1 VGQLG
6 VARTGLSF
14 ALLVVFTLA
23 VAFPAR
29 ADDPMVQED
38 PLDPRLTVE
47 NGAEIDES
55 ATSWFVELAAPS
67 TSDGGTALTV
77 AASHDAFKNAARARG
92 VGYTQRFEYG
102 DLWNGFAVDA
112 SGADVSALR
121 GLAGVKNLWPVTT
134 VALPAPEAGDGETI
148 DLATAI
154 QMTHADV
161 VQNTLGITGKN
172 VKVALIDTGIDYDN
186 PDLGGCFGLLCRVF
200 TGWDFVGDDF
210 NADSTSTKYS
220 PTPVPDADPDDKC
233 NGHGTHVAGIVG
245 ANGVVKGVAPAVRF
259 GAYRVFGCEGSTTA
273 AIMLA
278 AMERVLAD
286 RMDVLNMSIG
296 SAFQWPQYPTA
307 VGADRLVTKHGVVVV
322 ASIGNNGP
330 NGLYAAGAPGLGAN
344 VIGVAS
350 FDNTIARFPSFTIS
364 GIGAPIGYTQTTGS
378 GTAPT
383 SGSLPITATGT
394 PTTLGDGCVNPPAA
408 GSLAGKAVLI
418 RRGSPS
424 LPAPACGFYLK
435 AKAAQD
441 AGASAVVLYN
451 NAPGF
456 LSATVIP
463 GAPPITIP
471 VVAVTADDGLAIFN
485 RIRAGGA
492 ILTWTPELSNTSVST
507 ANLISS
513 FSSFGPSPDLTLKP
527 DIGAPGGFIYST
539 LPLELGGHGVISG
552 TSMASPH
559 VAGAVALLLESRPK
573 SLRELGPQ
581 RVLGILQ
588 NSAKPHSW
596 GNPGSGLLDNVHRQ
610 GAGML
615 DIQAAIEASAEITP
629 GKLSL
634 GESQADPATRTL
646 TVTSLPG
653 TGKTVTY
660 TFDHEPALA
669 TNGNINAPTAITL
682 PSPSAGYAAVEFS
695 SPSVTVKNNQSA
707 SVQVTITPPANTVAL
722 DHGIYGGYIT
732 ISGDDKK
739 VYRVPYTGFIGD
751 YQSIRVLT
759 TTKAVA
765 RQNGWFSTSG
775 AITPSL
781 VAIPAGYVFTM
792 GEKQGETSALRFG
805 HATFTDVPNY
815 ELHMDV
821 QSSRATFTAYDAT
834 GATRLGEAMSFESL
848 PRNSTGTT
856 FFAFAWDGFVGPT
869 GDRTQ
874 LPNGEYVLKLTLVKA
889 LGDASNPAHVETA
902 TFAKVKI
909 QRP

>member
-1 VGQLG
+1 LG
-6 VARTGLSF
+6 FARTSLSF
-14 ALLVVFTLA
+14 ALLVAFTLA

-29 ADDPMVQED
+29 ADDDIVQVD
-38 PLDPRLTVE
+38 PLDPQPAE
-47 NGAEIDES
+47 ANGGETDES

-77 AASHDAFKNAARARG
+77 AASHDAFKNAAKARG

-134 VALPAPEAGDGETI
+134 VALPAPEVTEGETI

-172 VKVALIDTGIDYDN
+172 MKVALIDTGVDYDN

-210 NADSTSTKYS
+210 NADSTSLKYS

-245 ANGVVKGVAPAVRF
+245 ANGVVKGVAPGVRF

-286 RMDVLNMSIG
+286 HMDVLNMSIG

-330 NGLYAAGAPGLGAN
+330 SGLYAAGAPGLGAN

-350 FDNTIARFPSFTIS
+350 FDNTIAKLSSITVS
-364 GIGAPIGYTQTTGS
+364 GIAAPIGYFQATGS
-378 GTAPT
+378 PTAPT
-383 SGSLPITATGT
+383 SGSLPLAATGT
-394 PTTLGDGCVNPPAA
+394 PTTMGDACVNPPAP
-408 GSLAGKAVLI
+408 GSLTGKAVLI
-418 RRGSPS
+418 RRGSPAAG
-424 LPAPACGFYLK
+424 PTCGFYMK

-451 NAPGF
+451 NAAGF
-456 LSATVIP
+456 LSATVAGTP
-463 GAPPITIP
+463 EITIP
-471 VVAVTADDGLAIFN
+471 VIAVTADDGLAIYN
-485 RIRAGGA
+485 QIGAGSA
-492 ILTWTPELSNTSVST
+492 TLTWTAELSHTAVST
-507 ANLISS
+507 GNLISS

-539 LPLELGGHGVISG
+539 LPLEQGGHGVVSG
-552 TSMASPH
+552 TSMSSPH
-559 VAGAVALLLESRPK
+559 VAGAVALLLEARPRN
-573 SLRELGPQ
+573 LRELGPQ
-581 RVLGILQ
+581 RVLAILQ
-588 NSAKPHSW
+588 NSAKPHPFS
-596 GNPGSGLLDNVHRQ
+596 GNPALGLENVHRQ

-615 DIQAAIEASAEITP
+615 DIQAAIEATAEITP

-634 GESQADPATRTL
+634 GESQAGPTTRTL
-646 TVTSLPG
+646 TITSLPG
-653 TGKTVTY
+653 MEKTVTFA
-660 TFDHEPALA
+660 FDHEPALA
-669 TNGNINAPTAITL
+669 TNGIVNGPTAMVA
-682 PSPSAGYAAVEFS
+682 SATVSFS
-695 SPSVTVKNNQSA
+695 TTSVTVKNNQSGF
-707 SVQVTITPPANTVAL
+707 VNVTITAPTAPAR
-722 DHGIYGGYIT
+722 GIYGGYIKIT
-732 ISGDDKK
+732 GDDGHI
-739 VYRVPYTGFIGD
+739 YRVPYAGFIGD
-751 YQSIRVLT
+751 YQSVPVLT
-759 TTKAVA
+759 GTRAAA
-765 RQNGWFSTSG
+765 RQTGWTNVMNVITPAFSTN
-775 AITPSL
+775 L
-781 VAIPAGYVFTM
+781 MGYSFTM
-792 GEKQGETSALRFG
+792 GEKPNPGGFG

-815 ELHMDV
+815 QLHLDV

-834 GATRLGEAMSFESL
+834 GATPLGEAMSLDNL
-848 PRNSTGTT
+848 PRNSTGTS

-874 LPNGEYVLKLTLVKA
+874 LPNGEYVVKLTLVHA
-889 LGDASNPAHVETA
+889 LGDPSNPAHVETF

>member
-1 VGQLG
+1 VGF
-6 VARTGLSF
+6 ARTALSF
-14 ALLVVFTLA
+14 TLLVALTVAL
-23 VAFPAR
+23 AFPAR
-29 ADDPMVQED
+29 ADDDIVQVD
-38 PLDPRLTVE
+38 PLDPQLTAE
-47 NGAEIDES
+47 NGVETDES

-77 AASHDAFKNAARARG
+77 AASHDAFKNAAKARG

-121 GLAGVKNLWPVTT
+121 GLAGVKNVWPVAT
-134 VALPAPEAGDGETI
+134 VSLPAPEAGDGETI

-186 PDLGGCFGLLCRVF
+186 PDLGGCFGSACRVF
-200 TGWDFVGDDF
+200 TGWDFVGDAF
-210 NADSTSTKYS
+210 NAESTSLTYS
-220 PTPVPDADPDDKC
+220 PTPVPDADPDDRC

-245 ANGVVKGVAPAVRF
+245 ANGVVKGVAPGVRF

-286 RMDVLNMSIG
+286 HMDVLNMSIG

-350 FDNTIARFPSFTIS
+350 FDNTIAKLSSFTVS
-364 GIGAPIGYTQTTGS
+364 GIAASIGYFQATGS
-378 GTAPT
+378 PTAPT
-383 SGSLPITATGT
+383 SGSLPLAATGT
-394 PTTLGDGCVNPPAA
+394 PTTLGDGCVNRPAA
-408 GSLAGKAVLI
+408 GSLTGKAVLI
-418 RRGSPS
+418 RRGSLA
-424 LPAPACGFYLK
+424 LPAPACGFYMK

-441 AGASAVVLYN
+441 AGAAAIVLYN
-451 NAPGF
+451 NVAGF
-456 LSATVIP
+456 VTPTVA
-463 GAPPITIP
+463 GTPPITIP
-471 VVAVTADDGLAIFN
+471 VVSITADDGLAIYN
-485 RIRAGGA
+485 RIGAGSA
-492 ILTWTPELSNTSVST
+492 MLTWTADLSNTSAST
-507 ANLISS
+507 GNLISS

-588 NSAKPHSW
+588 NSAKPHPW
-596 GNPGSGLLDNVHRQ
+596 NGNPGSGLLDNVHRQ

-615 DIQAAIEASAEITP
+615 DILAAIEASAEITP

-634 GESQADPATRTL
+634 GESQAGPATRTL

-669 TNGNINAPTAITL
+669 TNGLINNPSAITV
-682 PSPSAGYAAVEFS
+682 PSPSAGYAAVSFS

-707 SVQVTITPPANTVAL
+707 SVQVTITPPADTLAL
-722 DHGIYGGYIT
+722 DRGIYGGYIT
-732 ISGDDKK
+732 ISGDDNK
-739 VYRVPYTGFIGD
+739 VYRLPYTGFIGD

-759 TTKAVA
+759 GMRVAA
-765 RQNGWFSTSG
+765 RQNGWLSTSG
-775 AITPSL
+775 AITPSF
-781 VAIPAGYVFTM
+781 VPIPANYAFTM
-792 GEKQGETSALRFG
+792 GEKLDEPTLTFG
-805 HATFTDVPNY
+805 HPTFLDVPNY
-815 ELHMDV
+815 LLHLDF
-821 QSSRATFTAYDAT
+821 QSRRATFTAYDAT
-834 GATRLGEAMSFESL
+834 GVTPLGEAMSFDNL
-848 PRNSTGTT
+848 PRNSSGTT
-856 FFAFAWDGFVGPT
+856 VFSFAWDGFVGPT

-889 LGDASNPAHVETA
+889 LGDPSNPAHVETA
-902 TFAKVKI
+902 PFAKVKI